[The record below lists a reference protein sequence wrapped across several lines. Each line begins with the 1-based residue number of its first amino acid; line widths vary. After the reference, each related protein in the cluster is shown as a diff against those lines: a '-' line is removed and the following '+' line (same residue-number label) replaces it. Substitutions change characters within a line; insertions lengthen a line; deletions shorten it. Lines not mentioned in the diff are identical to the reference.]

1 MEIVFSLLSACK
13 SLSTNS
19 LGDYRLFVLAKSL
32 AGVLDSVL
40 VSQVEDL
47 ARIYIS
53 KRQFERNKSVA
64 LRLGLLKIYERKN
77 GQKVFVMVSHAQ
89 AALLLGVKKSSEKSR
104 GVISL
109 DELFGDKWQA
119 IAFTTWQ
126 EKFTQNGVRLTSQ
139 KTQEKLTGIQPQMQR
154 QYNKICG
161 VVSRTN
167 YAVSNI
173 SANHLDVVK
182 EFGNRAAPFAF
193 KNHKLNQT
201 YIAWRLPSARVVCV
215 DSSALNPSGI
225 DGGLIGT
232 NPNTRKKKGSRL
244 FVYGDTTFTKAKK
257 AIEGD
262 NIHDLYLFSHV
273 SNSGAGI
280 FTHFAI

>member
-19 LGDYRLFVLAKSL
+19 LGAYRLFVLAKSL
-32 AGVLDSVL
+32 AGVRDSVL
-40 VSQVEDL
+40 VFQVEDI
-47 ARIYIS
+47 AWAYIS
-53 KRQFERNKSVA
+53 KRQFQRDKSAA
-64 LRLGLLKIYERKN
+64 LRLGLIRYHERKN
-77 GQKVFVMVSHAQ
+77 GEKVFLLVSHTQ
-89 AALLLGVKKSSEKSR
+89 AAILLGAKKASEESR
-104 GVISL
+104 GVVSL
-109 DELFGDKWQA
+109 DDLFSDKWQA

-126 EKFTQNGVRLTSQ
+126 AKFTQNGARLTSQ
-139 KTQEKLTGIQPQMQR
+139 KTQEKRTGIQPQMQR

-201 YIAWRLPSARVVCV
+201 YIAWRLPSSRVVCA

-232 NPNTRKKKGSRL
+232 NPNTRKKGSRL
-244 FVYGDTTFTKAKK
+244 FVYDDTTFTKAKK
-257 AIEGD
+257 AVKGD
-262 NIHDLYLFSHV
+262 NIRDLYMFSRV

-280 FTHFAI
+280 FTHFSI